1 MTQDAGRPTRPA
13 RVAVVGSLNVDL
25 VFAAPRRPGAGETL
39 QGTAFD
45 VYSGGKGANQALAAA
60 RAGGLVSLVGRTGDD
75 PFGAQLRAALEADG
89 VDLRHTAVDAE
100 AGTGV
105 AGIVVE
111 PDGSNSIVVVSRANG
126 RLGPPDVARAAGAI
140 EEAAVLLLQ
149 LETPL
154 AAAVSAAR
162 LARGAG
168 RTVVLN
174 PAPAPTSGQVQAQE
188 GLSELLRLTDIVVP
202 NEIEAGQLTGM
213 AADTAA
219 GALRAGRALLAAGPR
234 AALITLGDRGALL
247 VEASQDV
254 HVPPFDVPVVDT
266 TAGRG
271 RLLRGPGRGPR
282 RGPEPAPGGALRGR
296 RRRPRRDR
304 RRGRAFSAQ
313 APGDRTP
320 PRGTRLIPPAPPVPQ
335 ASGLLDLPRRPA
347 TAANLAP
354 DAPGGRNR
362 VSTTAQHEAGA
373 GIG

>member
-1 MTQDAGRPTRPA
+1 MSQAAGGPARPA

-25 VFAAPRRPGAGETL
+25 VFTASRRPGAGETL

-60 RAGGLVSLVGRTGDD
+60 RAGGLVSLVGRTGGD

-126 RLGPPDVARAAGAI
+126 RLGPADVARAAGAI
-140 EEAAVLLLQ
+140 EAAAVLLLQ

-168 RTVVLN
+168 GTVVLN
-174 PAPAPTSGQVQAQE
+174 PAPAPHPGQGQTPE

-202 NEIEAGQLTGM
+202 NQTEAGQLTGM

-234 AALITLGDRGALL
+234 AVLITLGDRGALL
-247 VEASQDV
+247 VEAHQDV
-254 HVPPFDVPVVDT
+254 PVPPFAVHAVDT
-266 TAGRG
+266 TAAGD
-271 RLLRGPGRGPR
+271 
-282 RGPEPAPGGALRGR
+282 AFCGALAVALAEGQSLSLAARFAAAAGALAVTVAGAG
-296 RRRPRRDR
+296 P
-304 RRGRAFSAQ
+304 S
-313 APGDRTP
+313 
-320 PRGTRLIPPAPPVPQ
+320 
-335 ASGLLDLPRRPA
+335 LPRRQEIER
-347 TAANLAP
+347 LC
-354 DAPGGRNR
+354 
-362 VSTTAQHEAGA
+362 AGHA
-373 GIG
+373 

>member
-1 MTQDAGRPTRPA
+1 MTQDAGGPPRPA

-25 VFAAPRRPGAGETL
+25 VFTASRRPGAGETL
-39 QGTAFD
+39 RGTAFD
-45 VYSGGKGANQALAAA
+45 VYTGGKGANQALAAA

-89 VDLRHTAVDAE
+89 VDLRHTAVDAA

-168 RTVVLN
+168 RMVVLN
-174 PAPAPTSGQVQAQE
+174 PAPAPHPDQGQAQE

-202 NEIEAGQLTGM
+202 NETEAGQLTGM

-234 AALITLGDRGALL
+234 AVLITLGDRGALL
-247 VEASQDV
+247 VEAHQDV
-254 HVPPFDVPVVDT
+254 PVPPFDVHAVDT
-266 TAGRG
+266 TAAGD
-271 RLLRGPGRGPR
+271 
-282 RGPEPAPGGALRGR
+282 AFCGALAVALAEGQSLPLAARFAAAAGALAVTVAGAG
-296 RRRPRRDR
+296 P
-304 RRGRAFSAQ
+304 S
-313 APGDRTP
+313 
-320 PRGTRLIPPAPPVPQ
+320 
-335 ASGLLDLPRRPA
+335 LPRRQEIERLCVGHA
-347 TAANLAP
+347 
-354 DAPGGRNR
+354 
-362 VSTTAQHEAGA
+362 
-373 GIG
+373 